1 MEISDPERTDFGD
14 AGSLNM
20 ITFPQM
26 NTFLHLTEDGK
37 DKFDEALA
45 QGLPLFHENHPM
57 EGFQIP
63 VAPSST

>member
-1 MEISDPERTDFGD
+1 MNKPPDINGD
-14 AGSLNM
+14 LRPRENRFWRRRL
-20 ITFPQM
+20 TQHDHLPQM

-57 EGFQIP
+57 EGF
-63 VAPSST
+63 